1 MLERDYDFNPGGQLD
16 LATQWSRS
24 RLHLSNRDQQPLY
37 SISLDAH
44 SHDTIKKRD
53 QYVVGGWDRVE

>member
-37 SISLDAH
+37 SVPLAYNLTTNSRKDV
-44 SHDTIKKRD
+44 DT
-53 QYVVGGWDRVE
+53 W